1 MSALIP
7 NTLAVLVG
15 IGISSGAVL
24 AQSTSSYSSVAL
36 AVPAATESV
45 RPAYNESDVRMRLD
59 KAHQLCE
66 EGQWTAARR
75 EYASVAKLQRAN
87 NVLAD
92 EALWNLA
99 NLYHGNRQIR
109 RAAETLD
116 ELAEAAQRHGNPV
129 VQAKALIESAILYQS
144 LQMPEMASAR
154 IERLQ
159 PLLDSPFLSDEVRK
173 SIEKRIAEE

>member
-24 AQSTSSYSSVAL
+24 AQSTASYSSVAL
-36 AVPAATESV
+36 TVPAATESV
-45 RPAYNESDVRMRLD
+45 PAPYDASNVRMRLD

-66 EGQWTAARR
+66 EGRWAEARR
-75 EYASVAKLQRAN
+75 EYASVAKLQRTHK
-87 NVLAD
+87 VLAD

-99 NLYHGNRQIR
+99 NLYYGDRQIR
-109 RAAETLD
+109 RAAATMD
-116 ELAEAAQRHGNPV
+116 ELADAAQLHGNPV

-144 LQMPEMASAR
+144 LKMPEQASAR

-159 PLLDSPFLSDEVRK
+159 PLLDSPFLSAEVRS
-173 SIEKRIAEE
+173 SIEKRISEE